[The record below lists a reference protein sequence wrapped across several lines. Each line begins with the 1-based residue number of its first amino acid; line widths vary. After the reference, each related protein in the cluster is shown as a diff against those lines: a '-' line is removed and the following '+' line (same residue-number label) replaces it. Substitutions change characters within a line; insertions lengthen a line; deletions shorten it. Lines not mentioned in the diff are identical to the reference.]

1 MQAIFLSFFI
11 MLRKVEA
18 KIGRNG
24 EVKENPKLYLYL
36 QMKNGEYI
44 ITNIYPYVM
53 NLNNWNRLTKE
64 RYEML
69 EEKIKK
75 YPYFSLDSNNNIIGF
90 EQKLTL
96 SKLPFGQLS
105 FIDENGNIRS
115 SESENEIKNNKS
127 KYIKTDFVNLK
138 YVEAEMDRRAKADV
152 IETSKFI
159 LKLKDEDG
167 NYYHIDIIRYVRLLN
182 GVSRVSPKL
191 RKEIEENIK
200 EKILEKSI
208 EITKEGYIVD
218 LFNLINVRK
227 DWNKKKRK

>member
-1 MQAIFLSFFI
+1 MQAIFLAFFI
-11 MLRKVEA
+11 TLRKVEA

-24 EVKENPKLYLYL
+24 EVLESPKLYLFL
-36 QMKNGEYI
+36 QKENGEYI
-44 ITNIYPYVM
+44 KTNIYPYVM

-69 EEKIKK
+69 EEKIKMH
-75 YPYFSLDSNNNIIGF
+75 PYFKLDSNNNIIDF

-115 SESENEIKNNKS
+115 SENEIKSNKS

-200 EKILEKSI
+200 EKILEKPI

-218 LFNLINVRK
+218 MFNLINVRK